1 LSDDEEVVI
10 TLNSN
15 PEAAFTVGDVVTDIS
30 CAGYT
35 ATLENQS
42 TNANAYEWYFAD
54 GSSSVDEN
62 PQHQFVFDGS
72 NQVVLIAFNNMC
84 RDTAVQEISPISLD
98 AILEKAPKVFS
109 PNNDGRNDCFELA
122 ACSRTPEL
130 HHAGTVSRITMVMT
144 FLPVPIT

>member
-1 LSDDEEVVI
+1 
-10 TLNSN
+10 
-15 PEAAFTVGDVVTDIS
+15 
-30 CAGYT
+30 
-35 ATLENQS
+35 
-42 TNANAYEWYFAD
+42 
-54 GSSSVDEN
+54 VDEN

-122 ACSRTPEL
+122 LDFEECSEWSVYNRWGTRVFQNSGSSPCWNGKKDNNGDEL
-130 HHAGTVSRITMVMT
+130 PTGTYYLVVKVYNGQYNGTVTLIR
-144 FLPVPIT
+144 